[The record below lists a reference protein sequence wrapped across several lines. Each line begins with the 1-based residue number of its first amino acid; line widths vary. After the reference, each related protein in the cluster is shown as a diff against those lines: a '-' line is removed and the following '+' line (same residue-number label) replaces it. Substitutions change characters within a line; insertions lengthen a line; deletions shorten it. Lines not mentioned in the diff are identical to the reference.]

1 MAQLFP
7 RWADT
12 AVRAVL
18 IGAGVLV
25 VAVPLGLLTF
35 ARTPVATRQYAPVS
49 QPVAFSHPLHVNG
62 FRIDCRYCH
71 AGVERGPMA
80 GLPPTSACVP
90 CHDEGWLR
98 SSLLAPVMRSV
109 ATRRPIP
116 WRRVTA
122 VPDFVFFNH
131 AVHVRKG
138 VGCETCHGRVDLM
151 QQVYQTA
158 PLTMGWCVN
167 CHREPE
173 RFLRPVEQV
182 TAMGWS
188 PGGSPRSGRA
198 RSGWGPQLAQ
208 GRALAARYHVRRLTT
223 CTACHR

>member
-7 RWADT
+7 RSANT
-12 AVRAVL
+12 AVRVALVAA
-18 IGAGVLV
+18 GALLV
-25 VAVPLGLLTF
+25 GVPLGALAF
-35 ARTPVATRQYAPVS
+35 VRTPAATGQYASVR

-62 FRIDCRYCH
+62 LRIDCRYCH
-71 AGVERGPMA
+71 AGAERGPMA

-90 CHDEGWLR
+90 CHDQGWLN
-98 SSLLAPVMRSV
+98 SSLFAAVRRSL

-122 VPDFVFFNH
+122 VPDFVFFDH

-138 VGCETCHGRVDLM
+138 VGCESCHGRVDLM
-151 QQVYQTA
+151 QEVYQAA
-158 PLTMGWCVN
+158 PLTMGWCLD

-182 TAMGWS
+182 TAMGWE
-188 PGGSPRSGRA
+188 PDGSQRA
-198 RSGWGPQLAQ
+198 T

>member
-12 AVRAVL
+12 ALRAIL
-18 IGAGVLV
+18 LGAGALLV
-25 VAVPLGLLTF
+25 GVPLGLLAF
-35 ARTPVATRQYAPVS
+35 ARTPVATGQYASVP
-49 QPVAFSHPLHVNG
+49 QPVPFSHPLHVNG
-62 FRIDCRYCH
+62 FHIDCRYCH
-71 AGVERGPMA
+71 AGAERGPMA

-90 CHDEGWLR
+90 CHAQGWLN
-98 SSLLAPVMRSV
+98 SSPFAAVRRSV
-109 ATRRPIP
+109 ATQRPIP

-158 PLTMGWCVN
+158 PLTMNWCLD

-182 TAMGWS
+182 TAMGWA
-188 PGGSPRSGRA
+188 PGES
-198 RSGWGPQLAQ
+198 QLAQ
-208 GRALAARYHVRRLTT
+208 GRALAARYNVRRLTT